1 MFTRIFAEQL
11 KRPELH
17 LGDLAVEVRERV
29 AELALKAT
37 DERGQPAPHEQTPA
51 YYDQTLGGRI
61 YLAGPST
68 ATRPPEL
75 AAMPVQPPATAPAM
89 TNAQRCGRSVRPRP
103 AKAARAMAS
112 RPIASVQY

>member
-1 MFTRIFAEQL
+1 MPPTTRSFTRVFDEQL

-61 YLAGPST
+61 YLAGLST
-68 ATRPPEL
+68 ANRPPEL
-75 AAMPVQPPATAPAM
+75 AAI
-89 TNAQRCGRSVRPRP
+89 RCRRRQF
-103 AKAARAMAS
+103 R
-112 RPIASVQY
+112 R